1 MSLLPVAVL
10 AGGVASRLGALT
22 ADKPKSLLPIAGRP
36 FIDWQL
42 ALLAREGISEVVL
55 CLGHLGEQ
63 IAATVGDGA
72 RFGLRVRYAFD
83 GTTLLGTGGALRG
96 ALPLLGNDFFVLYG
110 DSYLPCSFREVQA
123 TYEASGAPA
132 LMTVLRN
139 EGRWESSN
147 VLFREQRL
155 VEYNK
160 HTPRHGM
167 AHIDFGLSVLSARV
181 LQTYSPGAAFDLADL
196 WRNLSLRG
204 ELAGL
209 EVSGR
214 FYEIGS
220 PTGIRDTERYLRSQR
235 AADDPHR
242 TVLAGSR

>member
-10 AGGVASRLGALT
+10 AGGVALRLGAL
-22 ADKPKSLLPIAGRP
+22 AAGKPKSLLPIAGRP

-42 ALLAREGISEVVL
+42 ALLARQGITEIVL
-55 CLGHLGEQ
+55 CVGHLGEQ
-63 IAATVGDGA
+63 ITAQVGDGA

-83 GTTLLGTGGALRG
+83 GPTLLGTGGALRA

-110 DSYLPCSFREVQA
+110 DSYLPCSFPEVQA
-123 TYEASGAPA
+123 AYAASGAPA
-132 LMTVLRN
+132 LMTVLHN
-139 EGRWESSN
+139 EGRWERSN
-147 VLFREQRL
+147 VVFRDQRL
-155 VEYNK
+155 VEYDK
-160 HTPRHGM
+160 HSPRHGM

-181 LQTYSPGAAFDLADL
+181 LQSHPPGSRFDLADL
-196 WRNLSLRG
+196 WRDLSLRG

-220 PTGIRDTERYLRSQR
+220 PAGIRDTERHLRSLR
-235 AADDPHR
+235 AADDLHR
-242 TVLAGSR
+242 TVLARSR